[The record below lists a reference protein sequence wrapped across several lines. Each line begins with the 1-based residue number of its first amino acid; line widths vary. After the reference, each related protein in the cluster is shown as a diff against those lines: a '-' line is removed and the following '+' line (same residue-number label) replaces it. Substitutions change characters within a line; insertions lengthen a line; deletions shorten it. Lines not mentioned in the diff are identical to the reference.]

1 MEKERKSDLQTIS
14 LFLILG
20 LLTLILVYGV
30 RWAFFEPRNISIPT
44 YIESGKN

>member
-20 LLTLILVYGV
+20 LLTLILVYGA
-30 RWAFFEPRNISIPT
+30 RWAFFEPHIHNVPT
-44 YIESGKN
+44 YIESGK